1 MIRRG
6 DVYRHRLGRH
16 FVVVSTARLNE
27 VGAVIVA
34 EIHDE
39 VPSGMQGMLAV
50 ALGPD
55 EPLAGA
61 VLTWRVNW
69 LAGDRLG
76 EFVGRLSAEV
86 MEHVDMALR
95 TAMDL

>member
-6 DVYRHRLGRH
+6 DIYRHRLGRH

-27 VGAVIVA
+27 VGTVIVA
-34 EIHDE
+34 EIHDL
-39 VPSGMQGMLAV
+39 VPSGMQGMLAI
-50 ALGPD
+50 ALGPA
-55 EPLAGA
+55 EPLTGA
-61 VLTWRVNW
+61 VLAWRVNW

-76 EFVGRLSAEV
+76 DPVGSLSSEA
-86 MEHVDMALR
+86 MEHLDMALR